1 MPEKAI
7 KDFEYFREEML
18 KSNQKHELND
28 LEIDDLRDCVNDIV
42 VHITDGNEIEKEVTA
57 VMGGEIYELHSER
70 IIREATE
77 PLKKQLAD
85 KDHQLADK
93 ETENALLRAEI
104 EKLKQLIP
112 PSAQE

>member
-1 MPEKAI
+1 MSVVETYNVHNDNLAI
-7 KDFEYFREEML
+7 TEFRNYL
-18 KSNQKHELND
+18 
-28 LEIDDLRDCVNDIV
+28 
-42 VHITDGNEIEKEVTA
+42 GNEIEKEVTA